1 LFSLHLHILA
11 SSESNRGALVW
22 KLAEAVARQHALH
35 GRIAADASADEDGA
49 VDNGMSARGVFKA
62 IVAAVRAPRASPEAG
77 AGDAA
82 SSSAS
87 VSASSSSSSSS
98 FGRVA
103 VRSELLQM
111 FLSLPATT
119 EKSAGGAGAGAGAAV
134 SGGAG
139 AGGAYSRSQFSPV
152 GVSLIV
158 ALLRFP
164 LSECASLLERCAIG
178 NVSNL
183 RILFVAFRLETG
195 SFS

>member
-1 LFSLHLHILA
+1 MSLHLHIRA

-35 GRIAADASADEDGA
+35 GRIAADASADEEA

-82 SSSAS
+82 SSSSAS
-87 VSASSSSSSSS
+87 VSASSSSSSS

-103 VRSELLQM
+103 VRSELLQL

-119 EKSAGGAGAGAGAAV
+119 EKSVGAAAG
-134 SGGAG
+134 GGAG

-178 NVSNL
+178 
-183 RILFVAFRLETG
+183 
-195 SFS
+195 